1 MAPSTGSSGDSQ
13 PSRRRRRGRRGSGN
27 SAGRSGTAHGADGQA
42 EPAGSQTGAPAG
54 READQQGT
62 QPPAKSG
69 RRSRRRRPGRSGRR
83 PQPDGPPADPPAGP
97 GAKPDGQ
104 PAGAPGA
111 PAAGRPAMPAPG
123 STGKP
128 RAASRPH
135 QGSAGNGTN
144 PSARDGKA
152 RTRGKYGKP
161 GGRRLRTVD
170 ETSAGGL
177 VVDADRASAALIG
190 RLDRRGRLLWS
201 LPKGHIESGETPE
214 QAAIREVAEETGIA
228 GRVLAP
234 LGTIDYWFVAEDRR
248 VHKTVHHFLMEAV
261 GGELSDEDVEV
272 TEVAW
277 VPLAEL
283 DGRLAYADERRLVRL
298 AADLLSET
306 A

>member
-1 MAPSTGSSGDSQ
+1 MPPSTGHSGDSQ
-13 PSRRRRRGRRGSGN
+13 PAHRRRRRRRGSGN
-27 SAGRSGTAHGADGQA
+27 STGRNGHAGRNPAQGDDSTRGTADSDRTRRAAAA
-42 EPAGSQTGAPAG
+42 ESTGALTPG
-54 READQQGT
+54 NDMTVPADQQGRPGRRPRRRRRAAHRSGQKT
-62 QPPAKSG
+62 DTATGTNAARSDSARSDSKTAKSG
-69 RRSRRRRPGRSGRR
+69 KS
-83 PQPDGPPADPPAGP
+83 
-97 GAKPDGQ
+97 GAKF
-104 PAGAPGA
+104 
-111 PAAGRPAMPAPG
+111 
-123 STGKP
+123 
-128 RAASRPH
+128 
-135 QGSAGNGTN
+135 
-144 PSARDGKA
+144 GKA
-152 RTRGKYGKP
+152 

-177 VVDADRASAALIG
+177 VVDPDRVSAALIG

-261 GGELSDEDVEV
+261 GGELSDEDMEV

-277 VPLAEL
+277 VPLGEL

-298 AADLLSET
+298 ATELLSES